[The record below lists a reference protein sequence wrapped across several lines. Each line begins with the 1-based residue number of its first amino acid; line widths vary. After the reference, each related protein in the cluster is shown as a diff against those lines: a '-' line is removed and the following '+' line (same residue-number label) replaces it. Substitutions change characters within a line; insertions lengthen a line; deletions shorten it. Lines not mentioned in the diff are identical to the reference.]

1 MLEMDFSDCVGQSRA
16 DTSQCG
22 DEHTFGSLEH
32 LNK

>member
-16 DTSQCG
+16 DTSG
-22 DEHTFGSLEH
+22 DEHTFGSFEH